1 MVYVTVLSLSLLL
14 RPLVGADAADGAAHS
29 SLCPAGTLAVGA
41 TPDGTWQVCERTL
54 SIDAYGAM
62 VPAGRLEYIAANGTR
77 VVLNKTSE
85 QMYGCKGQ
93 THNAS
98 AGCYLGLGF
107 SGVQRLGVTT
117 LLQQAAAAGTD
128 PSLQQVD
135 SMYPAMVYD
144 GGYNKEDPAH
154 STGKAWGPQP
164 GGWNV
169 HTWVGS
175 RSASVDV
182 AFDSNAGDVGNAGH
196 PSMNQFHGKYG
207 RSTATFKD
215 SMSIYEQREGLWGD
229 YLPVVSFHYKIAG
242 DEAGGNHACP
252 VPRKPCPAHPG
263 RTFCPSNTDPHQCSE
278 PPPPA
283 PGPPTPLP
291 HCSCAAGYKPCTTTT
306 PPIGGPGCGRACVN
320 HPKSICCNH
329 CKNHSN
335 LMGSVKEQGTST
347 GGWVEYTAVPVP
359 DMGGNMW
366 Q

>member
-1 MVYVTVLSLSLLL
+1 VVALRTDARVVDTVLYLLASWVHSGSTQVMAAALMAWTVLSLL
-14 RPLVGADAADGAAHS
+14 RALAGAVVAAAHS
-29 SLCPAGTLAVGA
+29 STVCPAGTLAVGA

-54 SIDAYGAM
+54 SLDAYGAM
-62 VPAGRLEYIAANGTR
+62 VPAGRLEYIAANGTK
-77 VVLNKTSE
+77 VILSKTSE
-85 QMYGCKGQ
+85 QMYGCEGQ

-107 SGVQRLGVTT
+107 SGVQRLGVAT

-154 STGKAWGPQP
+154 SVGKAWGPQP

-175 RSASVDV
+175 RSATVDV
-182 AFDSNAGDVGNAGH
+182 PFDSNAGDVSNAGH

-215 SMSIYEQREGLWGD
+215 DMSIYEQREGLWGD
-229 YLPVVSFHYKIAG
+229 YLPVVSFHFKIAG
-242 DEAGGNHACP
+242 SGAGGNHTCS

-263 RTFCPSNTDPHQCSE
+263 RTFCPSNTDPHQCSG
-278 PPPPA
+278 PPPP
-283 PGPPTPLP
+283 PPPP
-291 HCSCAAGYKPCTTTT
+291 PDCRCAAGSHARIQQHTHTFQS
-306 PPIGGPGCGRACVN
+306 R
-320 HPKSICCNH
+320 
-329 CKNHSN
+329 
-335 LMGSVKEQGTST
+335 QQTSST
-347 GGWVEYTAVPVP
+347 
-359 DMGGNMW
+359 
-366 Q
+366 